1 MKIKCFHVN
10 KVFKTILSME
20 QMLTSESCCRHQ
32 SASPEIIITDLWV
45 REKMQSKE
53 LRDFREKLD
62 LEMDSAMWRSGR
74 FCQ

>member
-1 MKIKCFHVN
+1 
-10 KVFKTILSME
+10 ME

-53 LRDFREKLD
+53 LRHCRGNVD
-62 LEMDSAMWRSGR
+62 LEMDSVMWHSGR

>member
-1 MKIKCFHVN
+1 
-10 KVFKTILSME
+10 ME
-20 QMLTSESCCRHQ
+20 QMLTSHQ

-53 LRDFREKLD
+53 LRHCRGNVD
-62 LEMDSAMWRSGR
+62 LEMDSVMWHSGR